1 MTEFEI
7 FKKCVALG
15 MTKAGAAGC
24 TANILAESGGKP
36 NNVEDRSPMSDE
48 EYTAAVDSGS
58 YDGFCEDRLG
68 YGLFQY
74 TLPSRKEKYLAY
86 FQGHGVSIGDAAT
99 QFYFAAKEMREDYAF
114 VWNVLTHTGD
124 PYEAAYVMCMKFE
137 RPANTEASSER
148 RGNQAKEI
156 YERCASAGVEKV
168 YYNPQKMIDWG
179 YSQIGYHEKETNDQ
193 LEDFTA
199 NAGDQNWN
207 KYAAYLDSLPG
218 FYNGKKNIGP
228 YGMWCDIWYDA
239 GMVICYGRE
248 AAQYLICQ
256 PNNSAGAGCKCSA
269 QYYDAAG
276 RFYRSGPEP
285 GDQIFFGTDWDHVD
299 HTGLVVAV
307 KNGRVYTIE
316 GNTSNMVAERNYPLD
331 GGGIFG
337 YGRPR
342 WGNPEAGEA
351 EAPGEDT
358 NVPATPEEPESPAD
372 PAEDAYHYSVQ
383 LPLLRKD
390 DESGYVWTIQ
400 AILIELGYDCGNKRL
415 FQREKPD
422 GEFGEKTEKAV
433 AAFQREHGLIPDGEV
448 GGDTWKVLLCHK

>member
-74 TLPSRKEKYLAY
+74 TLPSRKEKYLSY

-137 RPANTEASSER
+137 RPKNTEASAER
-148 RGNQAKEI
+148 RGKSAKEI

-168 YYNPQKMIDWG
+168 YYNPQKVIDWA
-179 YSQIGYHEKETNDQ
+179 YSQVGYHEG
-193 LEDFTA
+193 A
-199 NAGDQNWN
+199 NNWN
-207 KYAAYLDSLPG
+207 KYAEIMDKVKD
-218 FYNGKKNIGP
+218 FYNGIKQNQP
-228 YGMWCDIWYDA
+228 YCDVWLDCGFY
-239 GMVICYGRE
+239 VCYGRE
-248 AAQYLICQ
+248 AALYLLCQ
-256 PNNSAGAGCKCSA
+256 PEKSCGAGCKYSA
-269 QYYDAAG
+269 QYYDEAG

-285 GDQIFFGTDWDHVD
+285 GDQIFFGTDWDHVN

-316 GNTSNMVAERNYPLD
+316 GNTSNMVAERNYALD

-342 WGNPEAGEA
+342 WGNPEDGEA
-351 EAPGEDT
+351 EAPADDE
-358 NVPATPEEPESPAD
+358 PAPEKPESPAD

-383 LPLLRKD
+383 LPLVRKGD
-390 DESGYVWTIQ
+390 RNGYVWTIQ

-422 GEFGEKTEKAV
+422 GIFGDATEKAV

-448 GGDTWKVLLCHK
+448 GGDTWAVLLCHK

>member
-7 FKKCVALG
+7 FRRCVALG

-24 TANILAESGGKP
+24 TANILAESRGIP

-48 EYTAAVDSGS
+48 EYTAAVDNGS

-74 TLPSRKEKYLAY
+74 TLPSRKEKYLSY
-86 FQGHGVSIGDAAT
+86 FQGHGVSIGDANT

-114 VWNVLTHTGD
+114 VWNVLTHTND

-137 RPANTEASSER
+137 RPKNTEASAEQ
-148 RGNQAKEI
+148 RGKSAKEI

-168 YYNPQKMIDWG
+168 YYNPQKVIDWA
-179 YSQIGYHEKETNDQ
+179 YSQVGYHEG
-193 LEDFTA
+193 A
-199 NAGDQNWN
+199 NNWN
-207 KYAAYLDSLPG
+207 KYAEIMDKVKD
-218 FYNGKKNIGP
+218 FYNGIKQNQP
-228 YGMWCDIWYDA
+228 YCDVWLDCGFY
-239 GMVICYGRE
+239 VCYGRE
-248 AAQYLICQ
+248 AALYLLCQ
-256 PNNSAGAGCKCSA
+256 PEKSCGAGCKYSA

-285 GDQIFFGTDWDHVD
+285 GDQIFFGTDWDHVN

-316 GNTSNMVAERNYPLD
+316 GNTSDMVAERNYALD

-342 WGNPEAGEA
+342 WGNPEDGEA
-351 EAPGEDT
+351 EAPGEDE
-358 NVPATPEEPESPAD
+358 PAPEEPESPAD

-383 LPLLRKD
+383 LPLVRKGD
-390 DESGYVWTIQ
+390 RNGYVWTIQ

-422 GEFGEKTEKAV
+422 GIFGDATEKAV

-448 GGDTWKVLLCHK
+448 GGDTWAVLLCHN

>member
-1 MTEFEI
+1 MTESDI

-24 TANILAESGGKP
+24 TANILAESRGIP
-36 NNVEDRSPMSDE
+36 NNVENRSTMSDE

-74 TLPSRKEKYLAY
+74 TLPSRKEKYLSY
-86 FQGHGVSIGDAAT
+86 FQGHGVSIGDADT

-114 VWNVLTHTGD
+114 VWNVLTHTAS
-124 PYEAAYVMCMKFE
+124 PYDAAYVMCAQFE
-137 RPANTEASSER
+137 RPKNTEASAEQ
-148 RGNQAKEI
+148 RGKSAKEI
-156 YERCASAGVEKV
+156 YERCASAGVKKV
-168 YYNPQKMIDWG
+168 YYNPQKVIDWA
-179 YSQIGYHEKETNDQ
+179 YSQVGYHEG
-193 LEDFTA
+193 A
-199 NAGDQNWN
+199 NNWN
-207 KYAAYLDSLPG
+207 KYAEIMDKVKD
-218 FYNGKKNIGP
+218 FYNGIKQNQP
-228 YGMWCDIWYDA
+228 YCDGWFDCGFYV
-239 GMVICYGRE
+239 GYGRE
-248 AAQYLICQ
+248 AALYLLCQ
-256 PNNSAGAGCKCSA
+256 PEKSCGAGCKYSA

-285 GDQIFFGTDWDHVD
+285 GDQIFFGTDWDHVN

-316 GNTSNMVAERNYPLD
+316 GNTSDMVAERNYALD

-342 WGNPEAGEA
+342 WGNPEDGEA

-358 NVPATPEEPESPAD
+358 DVPATPEEPESPAD

-383 LPLLRKD
+383 LPLVRKGD
-390 DESGYVWTIQ
+390 RNGYVWTVQ

-448 GGDTWKVLLCHK
+448 GGDTWSVLLCHK